1 MSAADPSEA
10 PAMPQQTSMS
20 EQPAAFRKSYRRK
33 YRKIMVTFEEKTRE
47 STSLFKE
54 EQRILDISQR
64 LAEQTDQLL
73 QLLVDLNSCPQ
84 VPPRLRYD
92 LKPPSQQNERDG
104 IAKEELTE
112 EEGHLRLRKARYQ
125 LQTGEIDAKTYWDI
139 ESSLLD
145 TLAFTPERSYT
156 SLLELAPPPMQNGD
170 KTDPTTGTG
179 DMFLSIRREEQYLQS
194 LDAFLDGTSTNP
206 RSHTTNS
213 LGSRNAEKTTDRE
226 REMQLK
232 NPVSI
237 YNWLRK
243 HQPQV
248 FLQDNEPGAE
258 KATRATGS
266 RSSARKSVN
275 KEALKQEPELYDDDG
290 VPMDVGSSARGKRKR
305 EDDGGYRPKGG
316 NSRGTKRKKETK
328 EDSGR
333 NKRAKKLSVDAR

>member
-1 MSAADPSEA
+1 M
-10 PAMPQQTSMS
+10 
-20 EQPAAFRKSYRRK
+20 
-33 YRKIMVTFEEKTRE
+33 
-47 STSLFKE
+47 
-54 EQRILDISQR
+54 
-64 LAEQTDQLL
+64 
-73 QLLVDLNSCPQ
+73 
-84 VPPRLRYD
+84 PPRLRYD
-92 LKPPSQQNERDG
+92 LKPASEQNERDG
-104 IAKEELTE
+104 VAKEELTQ

-125 LQTGEIDAKTYWDI
+125 LQTGEIDAKTYRDI
-139 ESSLLD
+139 ESSVLG
-145 TLAFTPERSYT
+145 TPAFAPERSYT
-156 SLLELAPPPMQNGD
+156 SLLELAPPPLQNGN
-170 KTDPTTGTG
+170 KTETNTVTG
-179 DMFLSIRREEQYLQS
+179 DMYLSTRQEEQYLQS
-194 LDAFLDGTSTNP
+194 LDAFLDGTTNNP
-206 RSHTTNS
+206 RSHSTNS

-232 NPVSI
+232 NPVSV

-258 KATRATGS
+258 KAARPTGS

-275 KEALKQEPELYDDDG
+275 KEALKREPELYDDDG
-290 VPMDVGSSARGKRKR
+290 IAMDAGSSARGKRKR

>member
-1 MSAADPSEA
+1 MSAADASDA
-10 PAMPQQTSMS
+10 PAMPQQTSIS
-20 EQPAAFRKSYRRK
+20 DQPAAFRKSYRRK

-73 QLLVDLNSCPQ
+73 QLLVDLNTCPQ

-92 LKPPSQQNERDG
+92 LKPAPEQNKRDD
-104 IAKEELTE
+104 ISKEEVTE

-125 LQTGEIDAKTYWDI
+125 LQTGEIDAKAYRDI
-139 ESSLLD
+139 ESSV
-145 TLAFTPERSYT
+145 LATPAFIPERSYT
-156 SLLELAPPPMQNGD
+156 SLLELAPSPSQNGD
-170 KTDPTTGTG
+170 KTETNTGAP
-179 DMFLSIRREEQYLQS
+179 DMFLSTRHEEQYLHS
-194 LDAFLDGTSTNP
+194 LDAFLDGTTTNP
-206 RSHTTNS
+206 RSHTTHS
-213 LGSRNAEKTTDRE
+213 LGSRNAEKTTERE
-226 REMQLK
+226 REMQLR
-232 NPVSI
+232 NPVSV

-258 KATRATGS
+258 KAARPTGS

-275 KEALKQEPELYDDDG
+275 KESLKQEPELYDDDG
-290 VPMDVGSSARGKRKR
+290 IAIDAGSSARGKRKR
-305 EDDGGYRPKGG
+305 EDDSGYRPKGG
-316 NSRGTKRKKETK
+316 NSRGTKRKKDTK